1 MLDVSMIAL
10 GIGLGMGIA
19 AIGAGLGLG
28 WAASSGLAGMSRQPE
43 AANKIQIAMLLAL
56 AFIELVFLLTF
67 VVLNGL
73 STKLPNYEEARKQ
86 DKLVAPISASQ
97 GSR

>member
-10 GIGLGMGIA
+10 GIALGMGIA

-28 WAASSGLAGMSRQPE
+28 WAASAGLSGISRQPE
-43 AANKIQIAMLLAL
+43 ASGKIQIAMLLSF

-73 STKLPNYEEARKQ
+73 SGKLPNYEEARTQ
-86 DKLVAPISASQ
+86 GKLIAPVVAPIK
-97 GSR
+97 